1 MQIRSGLWQEF
12 VTAERSADGPVVI
25 DLSSAG
31 WADPVVVAGVA
42 AVAQR
47 AKADGREVSFIP
59 PTRSDTQG
67 YISRMRLGKALD
79 ELGVA
84 HGLPTVNE
92 RNQEGNLLELRTFST
107 EHDGEELAGLV
118 YDRVSDMGQVDRQV
132 LEPLQNALMELA
144 INTALHAGVDHG
156 YAAAQTYRQKGL
168 IKFCVADAGIGLKA
182 SLDRNG
188 QLHPND
194 DSHALELAVV
204 RQISGTEDAYRGYG
218 LPDVVSTVRGLGG
231 VTEIASGT
239 ASTRYLTGQEN
250 GDVTDVSYAS
260 PLGNPYS
267 GVIVQV
273 TIPWVPGR

>member
-1 MQIRSGLWQEF
+1 MSPD
-12 VTAERSADGPVVI
+12 TA
-25 DLSSAG
+25 
-31 WADPVVVAGVA
+31 
-42 AVAQR
+42 
-47 AKADGREVSFIP
+47 
-59 PTRSDTQG
+59 G
-67 YISRMRLGKALD
+67 YLARMRLGKVLD

-107 EHDGEELAGLV
+107 EHDGEELAALV
-118 YDRVSDMGQVDRQV
+118 YDRVSEMPQVDAQV
-132 LEPLQNALMELA
+132 VEPLQNALMEIA

-156 YAAAQTYRQKGL
+156 YALAQTYPTKGV

-204 RQISGTEDAYRGYG
+204 RQMSGTDDPYRGYG
-218 LPDVVSTVRGLGG
+218 LHDVVSTVRGLGG

-239 ASTRYLTGQEN
+239 ASTRFLTEEKA
-250 GDVTDVSYAS
+250 GDVSDVSYAL
-260 PLGNPYS
+260 PLESAYS